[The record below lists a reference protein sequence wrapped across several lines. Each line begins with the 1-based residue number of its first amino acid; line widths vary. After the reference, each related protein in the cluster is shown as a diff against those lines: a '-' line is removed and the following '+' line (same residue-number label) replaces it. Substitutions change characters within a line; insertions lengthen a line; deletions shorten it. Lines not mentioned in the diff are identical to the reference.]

1 MTATSPRA
9 QSPAIPQRVH
19 LVGIGGMHMSAI
31 AQILLHRGHQ
41 VTGSDLRPSEL
52 TRRLEALGATVYEGH
67 HADYVDDAGLLVATA
82 AAREDNPELQ
92 EARRRG
98 IPVLVRDQMVARLLE
113 GYRAVAVA
121 GTHGKTTTTSMVAV
135 ILKHAGLDPT
145 YLLGGESVDLGGN
158 AAPGSGPYVVVEA
171 DEYKG
176 AFLSYRPEVAVVLNV
191 EPDHLDYYR
200 TPENVAAAFR
210 RFLANV
216 PPEGHLVVCAD
227 SPGAAALLADPQ
239 ADPPL
244 RARDVQRY
252 GLTEP
257 AEWTAA
263 DVEPNDVGGHDFTVR
278 YRGRP
283 EGRFRLRVPGLH
295 NVGNALAAV
304 AVGRTLGLDA
314 ETIAGA
320 LAGFRGARRRFE
332 LVGEARGVTVLD
344 DYAHH
349 PTEIRATLQAARR
362 RFPGRRLVAVFQ
374 PHTYSRT
381 AYLLDGFRD
390 CFADLDELIVAETY
404 AAREGPE
411 AGMGARELAAHIP
424 RPRARYAATLEEA
437 ARMAVETARPG
448 DVIFTMGAGDVNQ
461 AGPAILEGLRRG

>member
-1 MTATSPRA
+1 MTTASRRA
-9 QSPAIPQRVH
+9 ESSAIPQRVH

-41 VTGSDLRPSEL
+41 VSGSDLRPSDL
-52 TRRLEALGATVYEGH
+52 TRRLAALGATVYEGH
-67 HADYVDDAGLLVATA
+67 HAHHVDDAGLLVATA
-82 AAREDNPELQ
+82 AAREDNPEIQ

-113 GYRAVAVA
+113 GRRAVAVA

-135 ILKHAGLDPT
+135 LLKHAGLDPT

-158 AAPGSGPYVVVEA
+158 AAPGDGPYVVVEA

-191 EPDHLDYYR
+191 EPDHLDYYG
-200 TPENVAAAFR
+200 TPEQVSAAFR

-216 PPEGHLVVCAD
+216 PPEGRLVVCAD
-227 SPGAAALLADPQ
+227 SPGAAALLAEPD

-244 RARDVQRY
+244 AAREVHRY
-252 GLTEP
+252 GLSQP
-257 AEWTAA
+257 AEWTAD
-263 DVEPNDVGGHDFTVR
+263 DVEPNDLGGHRFTVR
-278 YRGRP
+278 HHGRP
-283 EGRFRLRVPGLH
+283 AGRFQLRVPGLH
-295 NVGNALAAV
+295 NVSNALAAV
-304 AVGRTLGLDA
+304 VVGLTLGVEPA
-314 ETIAGA
+314 AIQEA

-332 LVGEARGVTVLD
+332 LLGEAGGVTVVD

-349 PTEIRATLQAARR
+349 PTEVRATLQAARR
-362 RFPGRRLVAVFQ
+362 RFPGRRLVGIFQ

-381 AYLLDGFRD
+381 RYLLDGFRG

-411 AGMGARELAAHIP
+411 AGIGARELAERVE

-437 ARMAVETARPG
+437 ARMALEIARPG
-448 DVIFTMGAGDVNQ
+448 DVIFTLGAGDVNQ
-461 AGPAILEGLRRG
+461 AGPAILEGLRSG